1 MLDEN
6 GRKIFDKLKI
16 ADKFNEY
23 FIGTSKSLETNNSA
37 VQPSPMTMDS
47 YLNMSI
53 NTEFKFSSINEN
65 QLDKIMKDIKT
76 KNSKD
81 VNNLSTSIVKKVYPT
96 IKGTLLNLINQSFEV
111 GKFPDALKIAK
122 VLPIYKKDDKTNF
135 SNYRPISILP
145 AISKIFEK
153 CAHIQLYQYFIENNL
168 LCNSQYGFQKNFS
181 TEMAVTD
188 FIEYIKTEI
197 GKKHL
202 PIGIFLDLSKA
213 FDTVNH
219 SILTHKLNF
228 Y

>member
-76 KNSKD
+76 KNS
-81 VNNLSTSIVKKVYPT
+81 NAAQFLSTSSVKKVYLT
-96 IKGTLLNLINQSFEV
+96 IKGTLLNH
-111 GKFPDALKIAK
+111 
-122 VLPIYKKDDKTNF
+122 
-135 SNYRPISILP
+135 IS
-145 AISKIFEK
+145 
-153 CAHIQLYQYFIENNL
+153 
-168 LCNSQYGFQKNFS
+168 
-181 TEMAVTD
+181 
-188 FIEYIKTEI
+188 
-197 GKKHL
+197 
-202 PIGIFLDLSKA
+202 
-213 FDTVNH
+213 
-219 SILTHKLNF
+219 
-228 Y
+228 